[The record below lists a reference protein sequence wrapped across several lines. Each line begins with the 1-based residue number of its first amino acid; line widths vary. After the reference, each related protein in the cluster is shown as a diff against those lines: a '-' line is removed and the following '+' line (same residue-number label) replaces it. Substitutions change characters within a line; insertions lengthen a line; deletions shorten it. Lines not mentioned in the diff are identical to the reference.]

1 MFTETLVTI
10 SLELRLYRMTTRYQR
25 LFFHVDSCREVTTM
39 VTLCTLVFFLSIHS
53 RKYNKAT
60 NMQGLLNEKRKTL
73 LRKEKISEQEFTRE
87 KIKFEIAFRF
97 FSDQS

>member
-1 MFTETLVTI
+1 
-10 SLELRLYRMTTRYQR
+10 
-25 LFFHVDSCREVTTM
+25 
-39 VTLCTLVFFLSIHS
+39 
-53 RKYNKAT
+53 
-60 NMQGLLNEKRKTL
+60 MQGLLNEKRKTL